1 MNKKAFIKPLFEY
14 FSESFIAL
22 FKIIF
27 TLIPKGV
34 IYIYKSVNKRLRF
47 SITFKTTVIY
57 TFIISTILFMLSTIL
72 VGLFSFFIYTTS
84 KSSINNI
91 SIIIE
96 SYLTEDITSKD
107 SILKKYSE
115 LENLKINI
123 FDENKLLFYSTD
135 TNNTETT
142 MKDVA
147 NTPLVKLS
155 DGMHF
160 QTDKKIT
167 IANKSFYIQFNKL
180 LISETNFFVIL
191 LVVLVTYS
199 IISLIIAIRVGS
211 RTIKKMLIPI
221 NHMTAIAKSISVKD
235 LDKRLDVVDS
245 HDELKDLAE
254 TFNDMLNRIEASYEQ
269 QNRFVSDAS
278 HELRTPIS
286 VVQGYANLLSRW
298 GKEDKAVLDE
308 SVTAIKNEAENMKN
322 LVEKLLFL
330 ARADKNTQ
338 KLEKE
343 NFYVDELI
351 DEILK
356 DTKLITNNHNILN
369 SQNDTA
375 ILLADKNLIKQ
386 ALRIFID
393 NSIKYTPNGG
403 TITINSSLKP
413 NFINIT
419 IEDTGIGISEEDLPF
434 IFDRFYRCDKARSRQ
449 SGGTGLGLSIAKWII
464 ISHEGTTEVQSTM
477 NIGTKIII
485 SLPRQ
490 HNG

>member
-1 MNKKAFIKPLFEY
+1 MNKKTFIKPLFE
-14 FSESFIAL
+14 FASESFIAL

-27 TLIPKGV
+27 TLIPKG
-34 IYIYKSVNKRLRF
+34 IFYLYKSVNKRLRF

-57 TFIISTILFMLSTIL
+57 TFIISTILFILSTIL
-72 VGLFSFFIYTTS
+72 ISLFSFFIYNHS
-84 KSSINNI
+84 KTSINNL

-96 SYLTEDITSKD
+96 SYLTDDIASKD

-123 FDENKLLFYSTD
+123 FDANKKLLYSTD
-135 TNNTETT
+135 TDNIETT
-142 MKDVA
+142 MKDEA
-147 NTPLVKLS
+147 NNSLVHLS

-160 QTDKKIT
+160 QMNKKVT
-167 IANKSFYIQFNKL
+167 IVDKSFYINYNKL
-180 LISETNFFVIL
+180 LISESNFFIIL
-191 LVVLVTYS
+191 IIVLTTYS
-199 IISLIIAIRVGS
+199 IIALTIAIRIGS

-221 NHMTAIAKSISVKD
+221 YHMTAIAKSISVKD
-235 LDKRLDVVDS
+235 LDKRLDVIDS

-254 TFNDMLNRIEASYEQ
+254 TFNDMLNRIEAAYEQ

-308 SVTAIKNEAENMKN
+308 SVIAIKNEAENMKN

-343 NFYVDELI
+343 NFYVNELI
-351 DEILK
+351 EEIIK
-356 DTKLITNNHNILN
+356 DTKLIANNHNILN
-369 SQNDTA
+369 FKNDTA
-375 ILLADKNLIKQ
+375 ILCADKNLIKQ

-393 NSIKYTPNGG
+393 NSIKYTPTGG
-403 TITINSSLKP
+403 TITINSYL
-413 NFINIT
+413 NADLITIT

-464 ISHEGTTEVQSTM
+464 SSHAGTTEVQSTL

-485 SLPRQ
+485 SIPRQ
-490 HNG
+490 HND